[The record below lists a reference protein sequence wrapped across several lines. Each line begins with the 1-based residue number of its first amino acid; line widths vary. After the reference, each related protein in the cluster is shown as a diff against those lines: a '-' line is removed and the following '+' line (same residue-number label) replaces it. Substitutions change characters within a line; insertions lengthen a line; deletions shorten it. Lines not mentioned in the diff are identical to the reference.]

1 MFCAV
6 ASEEVQMHCRHET
19 NQVSAN
25 QWVTSFTRS
34 QWVQS
39 RQGGWLIQYTDNV
52 VTSQIGNGFGTV
64 KQVQRPAGKWKRTSP
79 WSWWADANT
88 RSAPGRWLRWLWI
101 QWTVS
106 QQVTRRP
113 KSSKQLGLCTSALS
127 FNAWETWF
135 FQMEP
140 LWRHTG
146 SFSPRPICDTC
157 DAVPASGGT
166 WHKECLTCSPFP
178 GHATCMG
185 ALHALTPAS
194 VLSLWSFAK
203 FLNWPCLA
211 VLWSVQLLPPHFSL
225 PVNIPSVF
233 SQLQSCRVT
242 VTV

>member
-1 MFCAV
+1 M
-6 ASEEVQMHCRHET
+6 
-19 NQVSAN
+19 SAN
-25 QWVTSFTRS
+25 QWPTSFTCS

-39 RQGGWLIQYTDNV
+39 RQGGWLIQYIDTV
-52 VTSQIGNGFGTV
+52 VTSQIGFGTASRCRGLL
-64 KQVQRPAGKWKRTSP
+64 KNENERLHEACERTQ
-79 WSWWADANT
+79 T

-101 QWTVS
+101 QWTVN
-106 QQVTRRP
+106 QQGDTAPQIIRHYAMP
-113 KSSKQLGLCTSALS
+113 SSSLGSVPLLS
-127 FNAWETWF
+127 LSTLGRLEFPNGTTNF
-135 FQMEP
+135 
-140 LWRHTG
+140 WRHTG
-146 SFSPRPICDTC
+146 SFSPRPICDTS

-178 GHATCMG
+178 GHATCMV

-203 FLNWPCLA
+203 FLNWPRLA

-225 PVNIPSVF
+225 PVNIPFVF